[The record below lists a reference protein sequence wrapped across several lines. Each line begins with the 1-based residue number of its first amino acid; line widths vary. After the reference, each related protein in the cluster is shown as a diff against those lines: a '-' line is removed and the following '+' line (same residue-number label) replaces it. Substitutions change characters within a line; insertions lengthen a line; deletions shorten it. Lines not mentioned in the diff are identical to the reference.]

1 MRASLARHLALA
13 PRAGIVVARRRLR
26 GGVRAFAAPAPAD
39 ASRVTGG
46 GAPWDASKITW
57 DVRVLYDGDCP
68 LCVREVDFLRR
79 KDAGRGKLDLVD
91 IASARYD
98 PSANRGIEFATAMST
113 IHGIRPNGDIITG
126 VEVFERAYAAVGL
139 GWVYAFAKVPAL
151 LAAAN
156 KAYDFWAER
165 RMEVT
170 GRGSL
175 TEVLELRRRR
185 IEAEEAGGAA
195 ACSLDNRDACDAT
208 FD

>member
-1 MRASLARHLALA
+1 M
-13 PRAGIVVARRRLR
+13 
-26 GGVRAFAAPAPAD
+26 
-39 ASRVTGG
+39 
-46 GAPWDASKITW
+46 
-57 DVRVLYDGDCP
+57 RVLYDGDCP

-113 IHGIRPNGDIITG
+113 IHVIEPNGDVITG

-139 GWVYAFAKVPAL
+139 YGVYAFARVPAL

-175 TEVLELRRRR
+175 AEVLELRRRR
-185 IEAEEAGGAA
+185 LEAEEAPPRVPWTTGTRATRRSNELCPRLIRSGGSGVAIGE
-195 ACSLDNRDACDAT
+195 
-208 FD
+208 

>member
-1 MRASLARHLALA
+1 M
-13 PRAGIVVARRRLR
+13 
-26 GGVRAFAAPAPAD
+26 
-39 ASRVTGG
+39 
-46 GAPWDASKITW
+46 
-57 DVRVLYDGDCP
+57 LYDGDCP

-113 IHGIRPNGDIITG
+113 IHGIEPNGDVITG

-175 TEVLELRRRR
+175 AEVLELRRRR
-185 IEAEEAGGAA
+185 MEAEEAGGAA

>member
-13 PRAGIVVARRRLR
+13 PRVGLGVARRRFR

-39 ASRVTGG
+39 ASPRGG

-113 IHGIRPNGDIITG
+113 IHGIEPNGDVITG

-175 TEVLELRRRR
+175 AEVLELRQRRL
-185 IEAEEAGGAA
+185 EAEEAGGAA

>member
-1 MRASLARHLALA
+1 M
-13 PRAGIVVARRRLR
+13 
-26 GGVRAFAAPAPAD
+26 
-39 ASRVTGG
+39 
-46 GAPWDASKITW
+46 
-57 DVRVLYDGDCP
+57 
-68 LCVREVDFLRR
+68 
-79 KDAGRGKLDLVD
+79 
-91 IASARYD
+91 
-98 PSANRGIEFATAMST
+98 
-113 IHGIRPNGDIITG
+113 
-126 VEVFERAYAAVGL
+126 
-139 GWVYAFAKVPAL
+139 YAFAKVPAL

>member
-13 PRAGIVVARRRLR
+13 PRVGLGVARRRLR
-26 GGVRAFAAPAPAD
+26 GGVRAFAAPAPAPAD
-39 ASRVTGG
+39 ASPRGG
-46 GAPWDASKITW
+46 GGWDASEITW

-79 KDAGRGKLDLVD
+79 KDAGRGRLDLVD
-91 IASARYD
+91 IASDEYE
-98 PSANRGIEFATAMST
+98 PSANRGIAFATAMST
-113 IHGIRPNGDIITG
+113 IHGIEPNGDVITG

-156 KAYDFWAER
+156 KVYDFWAER

-175 TEVLELRRRR
+175 AEVLELRRLRM
-185 IEAEEAGGAA
+185 EAEEAGGAA